1 MWPDLI
7 SEVLHRADE
16 DEAVELKPA
25 EIAEKDKTL
34 PPSNTRNSE
43 TAAPDVWAFY
53 KSFRSATEWR
63 MF

>member
-16 DEAVELKPA
+16 DKAVELKPA

-34 PPSNTRNSE
+34 PPLNTCNSE
-43 TAAPDVWAFY
+43 TAAAGHFTTVLDLPQI
-53 KSFRSATEWR
+53 
-63 MF
+63 

>member
-25 EIAEKDKTL
+25 EVAEKDKTL
-34 PPSNTRNSE
+34 PLNTRNS
-43 TAAPDVWAFY
+43 FY
-53 KSFRSATEWR
+53 KSFRSATDLKLL
-63 MF
+63 

>member
-25 EIAEKDKTL
+25 EIAEEDKTL
-34 PPSNTRNSE
+34 APLNTYNSD
-43 TAAPDVWAFY
+43 TAAAGHL
-53 KSFRSATEWR
+53 SLL
-63 MF
+63 

>member
-34 PPSNTRNSE
+34 PPLNTHNSE
-43 TAAPDVWAFY
+43 TAAAGRLSLLDLPQI
-53 KSFRSATEWR
+53 
-63 MF
+63 

>member
-25 EIAEKDKTL
+25 ETAEEDKTL
-34 PPSNTRNSE
+34 PPLNTRNSE
-43 TAAPDVWAFY
+43 TAAAGHLS
-53 KSFRSATEWR
+53 SFRSATDLKVL
-63 MF
+63 